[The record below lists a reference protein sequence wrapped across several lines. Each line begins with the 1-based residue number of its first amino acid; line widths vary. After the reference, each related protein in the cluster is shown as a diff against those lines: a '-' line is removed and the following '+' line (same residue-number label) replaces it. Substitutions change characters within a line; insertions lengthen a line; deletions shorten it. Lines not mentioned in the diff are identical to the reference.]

1 MNNYKL
7 QEIDK
12 NTILLLPIDYQIPL
26 SVIIEDFNMKNEK
39 LNGTVLMDLFIYV
52 ANKKNRYKS
61 FRIKNGQIYLNYSE
75 VYHPD
80 TKIVDAFYN
89 LFAEAPIGM
98 IERIVSPAIKKLI
111 LEKHLIKKKVLLEK

>member
-52 ANKKNRYKS
+52 GNKKNRYKS
-61 FRIKNGQIYLNYSE
+61 FSE
-75 VYHPD
+75 RVWEDDFYHCSPD
-80 TKIVDAFYN
+80 DS
-89 LFAEAPIGM
+89 G
-98 IERIVSPAIKKLI
+98 
-111 LEKHLIKKKVLLEK
+111 

>member
-39 LNGTVLMDLFIYV
+39 QNGAVLMDLFIYV
-52 ANKKNRYKS
+52 GNKKIDINYLELKMGRY
-61 FRIKNGQIYLNYSE
+61 
-75 VYHPD
+75 
-80 TKIVDAFYN
+80 T
-89 LFAEAPIGM
+89 
-98 IERIVSPAIKKLI
+98 
-111 LEKHLIKKKVLLEK
+111 

>member
-39 LNGTVLMDLFIYV
+39 QNGAVLMDLFIYV
-52 ANKKNRYKS
+52 GNKKNRYKS

-89 LFAEAPIGM
+89 LFAEAPIG
-98 IERIVSPAIKKLI
+98 IETTSADFQIGFIRKIINWCAFTISENI
-111 LEKHLIKKKVLLEK
+111 

>member
-39 LNGTVLMDLFIYV
+39 QNGAVLMDLFIYV
-52 ANKKNRYKS
+52 GNKKNRYKS

-80 TKIVDAFYN
+80 IKIVDAFYN

-111 LEKHLIKKKVLLEK
+111 LKKHLIKKKVLLEK

>member
-52 ANKKNRYKS
+52 
-61 FRIKNGQIYLNYSE
+61 G
-75 VYHPD
+75 
-80 TKIVDAFYN
+80 
-89 LFAEAPIGM
+89 
-98 IERIVSPAIKKLI
+98 
-111 LEKHLIKKKVLLEK
+111 

>member
-12 NTILLLPIDYQIPL
+12 NTLLLLPIDYQIPL

-39 LNGTVLMDLFIYV
+39 QNGTVLMDLCIYV
-52 ANKKNRYKS
+52 GNKKNRYKS

-80 TKIVDAFYN
+80 TKIVDEFYN
-89 LFAEAPIGM
+89 LFAEAPIGL
-98 IERIVSPAIKKLI
+98 IKRIVSPTIKKII
-111 LEKHLIKKKVLLEK
+111 LEKAKKMKI